1 MPFNHSEAEKIIA
14 STDVKRADSGVG
26 SRAAALMGE
35 DKPEKKKSPTPAA
48 KPTKG
53 NVVLKQMET
62 KEHTEAYAPVFS
74 KLREAVSAAE
84 RACQNPTEG
93 VQSKQ
98 EADRL
103 LERTLND
110 LIVVVVEVRDERKEI
125 IRDRSHEEQ
134 SHPHL
139 VA

>member
-1 MPFNHSEAEKIIA
+1 MPFDHSEAERIVNM
-14 STDVKRADSGVG
+14 TDQQRLRSSHGP
-26 SRAAALMGE
+26 RAAALMGDE
-35 DKPEKKKSPTPAA
+35 PKPKAPKSRATPH
-48 KPTKG
+48 KG
-53 NVVLKQMET
+53 NVVAQQMKSQEFT
-62 KEHTEAYAPVFS
+62 QRFVPVFS

-84 RACQNPTEG
+84 RACQNPEHG

-110 LIVVVVEVRDERKEI
+110 LIAVVTEIRDERKEL
-125 IRDRSHEEQ
+125 IRPRSAEEQ
-134 SHPHL
+134 AHPSL